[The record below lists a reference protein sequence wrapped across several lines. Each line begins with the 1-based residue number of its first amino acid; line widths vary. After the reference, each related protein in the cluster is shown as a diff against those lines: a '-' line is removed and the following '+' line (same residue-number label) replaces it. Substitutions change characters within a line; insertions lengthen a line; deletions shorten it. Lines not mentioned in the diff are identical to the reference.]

1 MPFKAPNPAELAAL
15 QKRVEESS
23 EDQQVR
29 DNYLYAGLFDRTHG
43 VYGDCAPAP
52 EFERGPD
59 GVRLARTRLSRREW
73 IERYFPIRDKA
84 GKIHPL
90 KLNRAQRRLESWI
103 MQMEMARV
111 PVRIIIL
118 KARQMGFSTYVQ
130 ACMFEKLLREKNF
143 RGLIIADNKDRSK
156 LLLQIADTARTSMT
170 KTRNPQTNEP
180 VSWDFKMKSK
190 ATSSLVWTEPIR
202 GEIHVTSAET
212 PEPGRGGTR
221 TMVHLSE
228 TAHWPDAERKQAG
241 VMASL
246 PTLPGTY
253 GFDES
258 TANGDQGKFRDD
270 FWRAWKQR
278 DVPLFERND
287 PWHAVFFAWWEHD
300 EYRWTRT
307 YGSGR
312 QIPDKMRE
320 TVENSLDEE
329 ERWLMKQTTIQR
341 FSPTDRWEEVPARSG
356 RRLAFKDDGTF
367 TVKTAPV
374 EKKTKR
380 RRVGVG
386 LVAVGI
392 DQLLWRRQKL
402 QDKEIAGDLT
412 LFNQEYP
419 SRPQVAFMST
429 GRPVFDVEK
438 IDYLL
443 SKARETPPRFMG
455 SMRVEVS

>member
-1 MPFKAPNPAELAAL
+1 MAFKTPKSSDLSAL
-15 QKRVEESS
+15 QKRVDETSP
-23 EDQQVR
+23 DTQVR
-29 DNYLYAGLFDRTHG
+29 DNYLYSGLFDRNFG
-43 VYGDCAPAP
+43 VYGDSAPAP
-52 EFERGPD
+52 EFIRTEA
-59 GVRLARTRLSRREW
+59 GVQLIRTRLSRREW

-103 MQMEMARV
+103 MQMEMAGV

-156 LLLQIADTARTSMT
+156 LLLQIADTARTSMV
-170 KTRNPQTNEP
+170 KTYNQQTNEP
-180 VSWDFKMKSK
+180 VTWDFKMKSK
-190 ATSSLVWTEPIR
+190 ATSSLVWTDPIR

-278 DVPLFERND
+278 DVALLERND

-307 YGSGR
+307 YGSNR
-312 QIPDKMRE
+312 QIPEKMRE
-320 TVENSLDEE
+320 QVNASLDEE
-329 ERWLMKQTTIQR
+329 ERWLLKQTYIRRYVSDDKWAVAPVKQ
-341 FSPTDRWEEVPARSG
+341 G
-356 RRLAFKDDGTF
+356 RKLVFAQDGTF
-367 TVKTAPV
+367 TIKTCAP
-374 EKKTKR
+374 EKKTKAV
-380 RRVGVG
+380 RVGVG
-386 LVAVGI
+386 LQNVSI

-402 QDKEIAGDLT
+402 QDKEIANDLS

-419 SRPQVAFMST
+419 SRPQLAFMST
-429 GRPVFDVEK
+429 GRPVFDIEK

-443 SKARETPPRFMG
+443 GQARENPPRFVG
-455 SMRVEVS
+455 SMRVETV

>member
-1 MPFKAPNPAELAAL
+1 MTFKAPKPADLSAL
-15 QKRVEESS
+15 QKRVDESS
-23 EDQQVR
+23 EDAQVR
-29 DNYLYAGLFDRTHG
+29 DNHLYSGLFDRTVG
-43 VYGDCAPAP
+43 VYGDSAPTP
-52 EFERGPD
+52 EFELGPN
-59 GVRLARTRLSRREW
+59 GVRLIRTRLSRREW
-73 IERYFPIRDKA
+73 IERYFPIRNKA
-84 GKIHPL
+84 GKIAPL

-103 MQMEMARV
+103 LQMEMARL

-156 LLLQIADTARTSMT
+156 LLLQIAETARTSMV
-170 KTRNPQTNEP
+170 KTYNQQTNEP
-180 VSWDFKMKSK
+180 VHWDFKMKSK
-190 ATSSLVWTEPIR
+190 ATSSLVWTDPIR

-270 FWRAWKQR
+270 FWRAWRQR
-278 DVPLFERND
+278 EVDLFERTD
-287 PWHAVFFAWWEHD
+287 PWHAVFFSWWEHD
-300 EYRWTRT
+300 EYHWTRT
-307 YGSGR
+307 YGAGR
-312 QIPDKMRE
+312 TLPEKLREQIQ
-320 TVENSLDEE
+320 NSLDDE
-329 ERWLMKQTTIQR
+329 ERWLLKQSYIRR
-341 FSPTDRWEEVPARSG
+341 FSPSDDWEQVKVRSG
-356 RRLAFKDDGTF
+356 KKLEFADDGTF
-367 TVKTAPV
+367 TIKTAPAD
-374 EKKTKR
+374 KPMKWK
-380 RRVGVG
+380 RVGVG
-386 LVAVGI
+386 LVPVSV
-392 DQLLWRRQKL
+392 DQLAWRRQKL
-402 QDKEIAGDLT
+402 SDKEIANDLS

-429 GRPVFDVEK
+429 GRPVFDMDK
-438 IDYLL
+438 IDKLL
-443 SKARETPPRFMG
+443 ALARENQPRFVG
-455 SMRVEVS
+455 SMRVEE

>member
-1 MPFKAPNPAELAAL
+1 MFKPPDPATLASL
-15 QKRVEESS
+15 QKRVDEAS
-23 EDQQVR
+23 EDPQIR
-29 DNYLYAGLFDRTHG
+29 DNHLYAGLFDRTSG
-43 VYGDCAPAP
+43 VYGDAASSP
-52 EFERGPD
+52 EF
-59 GVRLARTRLSRREW
+59 VRDAHGARLVRTRLSRREW

-84 GKIHPL
+84 GKIGPL
-90 KLNRAQRRLESWI
+90 KLNRAQRRLETWI
-103 MQMEMARV
+103 LQMEMAGV

-156 LLLQIADTARTSMT
+156 LLLQIAETARTSMV
-170 KTRNPQTNEP
+170 KTRTQAGET
-180 VSWDFKMKSK
+180 VHWDFKMKSK
-190 ATSSLVWTEPIR
+190 ATSSLVWTDPIR

-278 DVPLFERND
+278 DIDLFERTD

-300 EYRWTRT
+300 EYHWTRT

-312 QIPDKMRE
+312 SIPEKLAEQIK
-320 TVENSLDEE
+320 NSLDEE
-329 ERWLMKQTTIQR
+329 ERWLLKQTYIR
-341 FSPTDRWEEVPARSG
+341 RWRNDDQWRQVPAKQG
-356 RRLAFKDDGTF
+356 RKLVFDEEGKF
-367 TVKTAPV
+367 TTKTAPV
-374 EKKTKR
+374 DKPHKWC
-380 RRVGVG
+380 RVGVG
-386 LVAVGI
+386 LVPVSI
-392 DQLLWRRQKL
+392 DQLAWRRQKL
-402 QDKEIAGDLT
+402 SDKEIANDLM

-419 SRPQVAFMST
+419 SRPQIAFMST
-429 GRPVFDVEK
+429 GRPVFDMDC
-438 IDYLL
+438 IDRMLAL
-443 SKARETPPRFMG
+443 ARDNPPRFVG
-455 SMRVEVS
+455 SMRVEE